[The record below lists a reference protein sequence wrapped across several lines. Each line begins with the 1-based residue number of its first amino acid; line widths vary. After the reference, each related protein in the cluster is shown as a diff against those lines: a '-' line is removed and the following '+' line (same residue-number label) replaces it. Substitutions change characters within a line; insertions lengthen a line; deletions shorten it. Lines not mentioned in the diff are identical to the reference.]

1 MAPAIG
7 RTSLAYGTAY
17 FRHYYASLNSLDEEG
32 IIGLLDMHN
41 QTEAR
46 RAEFNFRTA
55 AEKFRLI
62 KEEGQT
68 AIIVRYGG
76 SPSLIAAL
84 EASQNMEPH
93 QRRGILR
100 RLQRY
105 TVNIREQEC
114 KQLLASSDIREI
126 FPGTYVQ
133 HSDTLY
139 HPQLGLL
146 MSKDVVFDPA
156 QGVV

>member
-1 MAPAIG
+1 LAPAIG

-41 QTEAR
+41 QAEAR

-55 AEKFRLI
+55 AKKFRLI

-68 AIIVRYGG
+68 AVIVRYGE
-76 SPSLIAAL
+76 SPKLIETL
-84 EASQNMEPH
+84 EASRNMEPH

-100 RLQRY
+100 RL
-105 TVNIREQEC
+105 
-114 KQLLASSDIREI
+114 
-126 FPGTYVQ
+126 
-133 HSDTLY
+133 HSQY
-139 HPQLGLL
+139 PR
-146 MSKDVVFDPA
+146 A
-156 QGVV
+156 